1 MVISFFEDASRFTA
15 GPQNCAIAI
24 RIRGRSLSEFV
35 FDGFGKHGFL
45 VASCV
50 TKVKKTTL
58 VYRFLVVRCMA
69 NVLEKQ
75 ASKS

>member
-1 MVISFFEDASRFTA
+1 MVKFSFEDASRFTA
-15 GPQNCAIAI
+15 GPPNCAIAI

-50 TKVKKTTL
+50 TKVKKI
-58 VYRFLVVRCMA
+58 
-69 NVLEKQ
+69 
-75 ASKS
+75 

>member
-1 MVISFFEDASRFTA
+1 MVKKKCIEDASRFTA

-50 TKVKKTTL
+50 TKVKTEL
-58 VYRFLVVRCMA
+58 
-69 NVLEKQ
+69 
-75 ASKS
+75 